1 MKDRIREIRESARDE
16 HGKKMTQAKFAEKI
30 GVSVSTAQKWEIG
43 AAVPSGTA
51 IQQIADKFGVSE
63 VWLRT
68 GLGSKDEAKGRAEE
82 MDTMVRRLMRN
93 SPESF
98 KAALISTLLRFDP
111 DGPEWE
117 VLERI
122 YKSVSDEYNHG
133 DK

>member
-1 MKDRIREIRESARDE
+1 MKDRIKEVRESMHDE

-43 AAVPSGTA
+43 AAVPTSTA
-51 IQQIADKFGVSE
+51 IRQIAALCGVSE

-68 GLGSKDEAKGRAEE
+68 GLGSKDESKGRADE
-82 MDTMVRRLMRN
+82 MDAMVRKLMRD

-122 YKSVSDEYNHG
+122 YNSVAEGYNHG

>member
-1 MKDRIREIRESARDE
+1 MKDRIREIRESMRDE

-43 AAVPSGTA
+43 AAIPTSTA
-51 IQQIADKFGVSE
+51 IQQIAGKCGVSE

-68 GLGSKDEAKGRAEE
+68 GIGSKDESKGRAEE
-82 MDTMVRRLMRN
+82 LDAMVRRLMRD

-98 KAALISTLLRFDP
+98 KAALITTLLRFNP

-122 YKSVSDEYNHG
+122 YNSISKGFNHG

>member
-1 MKDRIREIRESARDE
+1 MKDRIREIRESMRDE

-43 AAVPSGTA
+43 AAIPNSTA
-51 IQQIADKFGVSE
+51 VKQIAEKCGVSE

-68 GLGSKDEAKGRAEE
+68 GIGSKDEAKGRADE
-82 MDTMVRRLMRN
+82 MDAMVRRLMRD
-93 SPESF
+93 SSESF
-98 KAALISTLLRFDP
+98 KAALITTLLRFDP

-122 YKSVSDEYNHG
+122 YRSVSEGFNHG

>member
-1 MKDRIREIRESARDE
+1 MKDRIREIRESMRDE

-43 AAVPSGTA
+43 AAIPNSTA
-51 IQQIADKFGVSE
+51 VKQIAEKCGVSE

-68 GLGSKDEAKGRAEE
+68 GIGSKDEAKDRADEL
-82 MDTMVRRLMRN
+82 TAMVRRLMRD

-98 KAALISTLLRFDP
+98 KSALITTLLRFDP

-122 YKSVSDEYNHG
+122 YNSIAEKVNHG
-133 DK
+133 GK